1 MTEIDYTNARPLDV
15 HRWSEYPE
23 VNDFVDYVFTDLKA
37 VNGNAQISKKLVK
50 VILLDLYVA
59 WCADSRLMLMFSRDN
74 NAYKS
79 KSRYNELHIGKKI
92 IGIVDALIANG
103 VIGQK
108 LGFNDGVSGIGFQ
121 SRLWAS
127 DKLITLFEKARF
139 NQFYISHHED
149 WEPIVLRNEFK
160 DAQEYRDT
168 SETKRMRSVLLDYI
182 KILEQ
187 THIDIYDL
195 KTSVLTIG
203 GGKKKMRLQINQQDK
218 RVRRIFN
225 NSRWDQV
232 GRFYGGW

>member
-1 MTEIDYTNARPLDV
+1 MTGIDYTDTRPLDV

-225 NSRWDQV
+225 NSRWDQG

>member
-168 SETKRMRSVLLDYI
+168 SETK
-182 KILEQ
+182 
-187 THIDIYDL
+187 
-195 KTSVLTIG
+195 G
-203 GGKKKMRLQINQQDK
+203 
-218 RVRRIFN
+218 
-225 NSRWDQV
+225 
-232 GRFYGGW
+232 

>member
-195 KTSVLTIG
+195 KTSVPTIG

-225 NSRWDQV
+225 NSRWDQG

>member
-1 MTEIDYTNARPLDV
+1 MTEIDYANARPLDV

-92 IGIVDALIANG
+92 IGIVNALIANV

-225 NSRWDQV
+225 NSRWDQG